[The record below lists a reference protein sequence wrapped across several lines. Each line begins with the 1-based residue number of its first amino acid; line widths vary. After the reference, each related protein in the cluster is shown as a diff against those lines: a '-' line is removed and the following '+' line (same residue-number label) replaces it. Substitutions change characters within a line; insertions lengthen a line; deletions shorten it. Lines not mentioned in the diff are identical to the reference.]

1 MTRRPGEAAPVE
13 EVPDRRVMI
22 FATRAEM
29 TPADARASLVPDTI
43 KICGTNRVD
52 LNSCVAITWP

>member
-13 EVPDRRVMI
+13 EVSDRRVMI

-43 KICGTNRVD
+43 EIGGAHLMSCGT
-52 LNSCVAITWP
+52 A